1 MIPQSWST
9 SELLAWAH
17 WGRLEERFR
26 DLLRPHEMVW
36 RDERESFVEAFGKL
50 RRLVPPARRHLL
62 PQAVIAATL
71 SNPAAAPPWVTE
83 WLPTAIDLAELG
95 IPLPWEKL
103 FTMRWGLF
111 PVALANAARG
121 IIGYVLAGV
130 ETEEPCRPVPAVPR
144 WWDTVADREARAS
157 LAIVSRL
164 LTGQRAASF
173 FFWPLLPRLDR
184 TLIYGPSLGLPCFL
198 AVRGLWSGVMP
209 QGLLASGRLDEEGR
223 LGAVEGLA
231 PKIAAAVAEGLTGLL
246 YPQAASPEAPGEI
259 SGGIA
264 RLEAA
269 TLPEA
274 VFLWETYRPGRGRD
288 LVNDLHL
295 LNHPERLA
303 ANALLLSDVT
313 LQWPGFGAAYARQ
326 MALVARE
333 KVLMGQFLDNLERA
347 ADQPDGSIERLRQLL
362 APFSEEQTELLA
374 RENPLAAF
382 RIAQLQLTTASRQGR
397 AETAA
402 RWASVST
409 RLLEPVTAL
418 GQGLELEADHLNR
431 KFVHEH
437 HGCYH
442 FQPELPA
449 DVLEMVGALRDL
461 LRVKQRYRAGALSP
475 TLGKLYGTIAQNYGF
490 CGPAHLEEVE
500 RYTDLARE
508 AFGSGR
514 VETHRD
520 DWRRQCCYRFYARLE
535 AGRREQAKE
544 ALAEYLGQPL
554 EQCSEACFSRLNRY
568 HHAALARF
576 VADSGESPEGYRQW
590 CRRKAFEQLAGHPW
604 QLWLNNVG
612 RFTEDQQFRKMIWT
626 QAVELA
632 LSLGISATPMALLPL
647 ANLWQNRL
655 EEDRQLEAKTR
666 RVLAELQHPLLR
678 REHFRELLACN
689 SWQEVLAAVQ
699 SLKDRIFPFSYR

>member
-36 RDERESFVEAFGKL
+36 RDERESFVEVFGKL
-50 RRLVPPARRHLL
+50 RRLMPPTHRHLV
-62 PQAVIAATL
+62 PQAVVAATL

-83 WLPTAIDLAELG
+83 WLPSAIDLDDLG

-111 PVALANAARG
+111 PVALANATRG
-121 IIGYVLAGV
+121 MIGYVLAGV

-157 LAIVSRL
+157 LAIISRL

-184 TLIYGPSLGLPCFL
+184 VVIYGPSLGLPCFL
-198 AVRGLWSGVMP
+198 AVRGLWSDVMP
-209 QGLLASGRLDEEGR
+209 QGLLASGRIDEEAR
-223 LGAVEGLA
+223 LGAIGGLA
-231 PKIAAAVAEGLTGLL
+231 PKMAAAVAEGLTGLL
-246 YPQAASPEAPGEI
+246 YPRSASPEAPGEI
-259 SGGIA
+259 PGGIA

-274 VFLWETYRPGRGRD
+274 VFLWETYRPGREAD
-288 LVNDLHL
+288 LVGDLHL

-303 ANALLLSDVT
+303 ASALLLRDAT
-313 LQWPGFGAAYARQ
+313 LRWPGFGAAYAQQ

-347 ADQPDGSIERLRQLL
+347 ADQPDGSAERLRLHL
-362 APFSEEQTELLA
+362 APFSEDQAEVIA
-374 RENPLAAF
+374 GENPLAAF

-402 RWASVST
+402 LWAGVST

-431 KFVHEH
+431 KFVHKY
-437 HGCYH
+437 HGRYH
-442 FQPELPA
+442 FQPELPGE
-449 DVLEMVGALRDL
+449 VVEMVEALRDL
-461 LRVKQRYRAGALSP
+461 MGVKQRYRAGALSP
-475 TLGKLYGTIAQNYGF
+475 SLGKLYGTIAQNYGF
-490 CGPAHLEEVE
+490 CGPAHLEELE
-500 RYTDLARE
+500 HYTDLAQE

-514 VETHRD
+514 VEAYRD
-520 DWRRQCCYRFYARLE
+520 DWRRQCCYRCYARLQ
-535 AGRREQAKE
+535 AGRREPAKE
-544 ALAEYLGQPL
+544 ALADYLGQPL
-554 EQCSEACFSRLNRY
+554 EQCSETCLSRLNRY
-568 HHAALARF
+568 QHAALARF

-590 CRRKAFEQLAGHPW
+590 CLRKAFEQLAGHPW

-647 ANLWQNRL
+647 ANLWQNGL
-655 EEDRQLEAKTR
+655 EKEPQLGAKTR
-666 RVLAELQHPLLR
+666 QVLAELRQSLLR

>member
-1 MIPQSWST
+1 MIPQSWSS

-36 RDERESFVEAFGKL
+36 HDERESFAETFGKL
-50 RRLVPPARRHLL
+50 RRLMPPARCHLL

-83 WLPTAIDLAELG
+83 WLPTVVDLDDLG
-95 IPLPWEKL
+95 VPLPWEKL

-111 PVALANAARG
+111 PVALANATRG
-121 IIGYVLAGV
+121 MIVFALAGV
-130 ETEEPCRPVPAVPR
+130 ATEEPCRPVPAVPR
-144 WWDTVADREARAS
+144 WWDTVTDEEARAS

-164 LTGQRAASF
+164 LAIQRTASF
-173 FFWPLLPRLDR
+173 FLWPLLPRLDR
-184 TLIYGPSLGLPCFL
+184 TVIFGPSLGLPCFL

-209 QGLLASGRLDEEGR
+209 QGLLASGRIDEEGR
-223 LGAVEGLA
+223 LGAIGGLA

-246 YPQAASPEAPGEI
+246 YPRAASPEAPGEI
-259 SGGIA
+259 PGGIA

-288 LVNDLHL
+288 LVDDLHL

-303 ANALLLSDVT
+303 ASALLLSDVT
-313 LQWPGFGAAYARQ
+313 LRWPGFGAAYARQ
-326 MALVARE
+326 MALIARE

-347 ADQPDGSIERLRQLL
+347 ADQPDGSAERLRLHL
-362 APFSEEQTELLA
+362 APFSEEQAEVIA
-374 RENPLAAF
+374 GENPLAAF

-402 RWASVST
+402 RWAAVST

-431 KFVHEH
+431 KFVHEY
-437 HGCYH
+437 HGRYH
-442 FQPELPA
+442 FQPELPG
-449 DVLEMVGALRDL
+449 DVVEMVEALRDL
-461 LRVKQRYRAGALSP
+461 MRVKQRYRAGALSP
-475 TLGKLYGTIAQNYGF
+475 SLGKLYGTIAQNYGF
-490 CGPAHLEEVE
+490 CGPAHLEELE
-500 RYTDLARE
+500 HYTALAQE

-514 VETHRD
+514 MEAYRD
-520 DWRRQCCYRFYARLE
+520 DWRRQCCYRYYARLE
-535 AGRREQAKE
+535 AGRRERAKE

-554 EQCSEACFSRLNRY
+554 EQCSETCLSRLNRY
-568 HHAALARF
+568 HHAALARL

-590 CRRKAFEQLAGHPW
+590 CLRKAFEQLAGHPW

-612 RFTEDQQFRKMIWT
+612 RFTEDQRLRKMIWT
-626 QAVELA
+626 QAVELS
-632 LSLGISATPMALLPL
+632 LSLGISARPMALLPL
-647 ANLWQNRL
+647 ANLWQNGL
-655 EEDRQLEAKTR
+655 EEDRLLEAKTR
-666 RVLAELQHPLLR
+666 QVLTSLQHPLLR
-678 REHFRELLACN
+678 REHFRELLEGN
-689 SWQEVLAAVQ
+689 SWREVLAAVQ
-699 SLKDRIFPFSYR
+699 ILKDRIFPFSYR